1 MNLRVTKYKFSF
13 LIVMLISVNLL
24 SQSNP
29 KLSNY
34 EFSPLIYNPAFAGSD
49 DGLTISSV
57 YSTQWMGF
65 EGAPETQFF
74 AIHSMVKPKIGVG
87 IEIFNDKIGAT
98 KETKLLA
105 NFAYKININ
114 QDWKMSMGIKAGVG
128 NYSMDFSLLNIENPI
143 EFNTLSQ
150 KKLSTNINFGTGFYI
165 YNGDYYF
172 GISIPSL
179 VVSEFYD
186 SANEVIAKTTP
197 HYYLST
203 GKRIILSDEITFWPT
218 ILFKF
223 AKGAP
228 VSSLINLNA
237 NWNNKLYGSLNFDP
251 KSSVGGYFGI
261 KLFEKFVIGYSYDT
275 SINNFNNYNS
285 GNHSIFFKVNLNNG
299 FYGEGPH
306 SVFVQ

>member
-105 NFAYKININ
+105 NFAYKIKNKQHAIMEGL
-114 QDWKMSMGIKAGVG
+114 D
-128 NYSMDFSLLNIENPI
+128 DFSLESELYLMEAKPPYEVLLSCDYQGFERPI
-143 EFNTLSQ
+143 AWVKPYGLGRVFYLALGHNTQELDCQAVQ
-150 KKLSTNINFGTGFYI
+150 K
-165 YNGDYYF
+165 
-172 GISIPSL
+172 
-179 VVSEFYD
+179 
-186 SANEVIAKTTP
+186 
-197 HYYLST
+197 
-203 GKRIILSDEITFWPT
+203 IILNSVYW
-218 ILFKF
+218 
-223 AKGAP
+223 A
-228 VSSLINLNA
+228 A
-237 NWNNKLYGSLNFDP
+237 N
-251 KSSVGGYFGI
+251 
-261 KLFEKFVIGYSYDT
+261 
-275 SINNFNNYNS
+275 
-285 GNHSIFFKVNLNNG
+285 
-299 FYGEGPH
+299 
-306 SVFVQ
+306 